1 MERLIIEQLYKHK
14 DIHDWTLTRVCENET
29 QLYLIGEALESLRRI
44 DSTKHILRIFNRHD
58 GLVGDSAI
66 TILESDSGS
75 LNDKL
80 NEGVF
85 MASIVA
91 NPPYKL
97 PLPGVYPHVYIKDEG
112 LGGDKQTPLVDNIR
126 PFPYVEWGR
135 SILFRIREEVHSA
148 ITRCGVRLSSLEAY
162 ITEAA
167 IGLKT
172 SSGIDL
178 KREESV
184 ISVDMV
190 LLSKDGKEESEKH
203 FECTR
208 RRLKDINLRAIID
221 ENAKFA
227 FDSLKATL
235 PETGEFPVVVSR
247 DALVP
252 FFSPFIFHASG
263 NARYKKLSRFEKGE
277 SVFGKD
283 SSNRLTLKGSTVY
296 PFGNNSSPFDEEGLP
311 GSEVTVIEDGRF
323 LRNWATKRFADW
335 LGIEPTGPFGN
346 IIIEPGD
353 TPINALLKGSGTVYH
368 IVEFSWMNPDPV
380 TGKFTGEIRLGY
392 KINGNRISPVKG
404 GSVTGN
410 VFEAM
415 GESTFSKEEIF
426 LGNFVGPEAIRFE
439 RLSIAGS

>member
-29 QLYLIGEALESLRRI
+29 QLYLIGEAIESLRRI
-44 DSTKHILRIFNRHD
+44 DSTKYILRIFNRHD
-58 GLVGDSAI
+58 GLVGDSTI
-66 TILESDSGS
+66 TVLDSDSGS

-97 PLPGVYPHVYIKDEG
+97 PLPCVYPHVQIKDEG
-112 LGGDKQTPLVDNIR
+112 LGGDKQTPLVDN
-126 PFPYVEWGR
+126 
-135 SILFRIREEVHSA
+135 IREEVHSA

-208 RRLKDINLRAIID
+208 RRLKDIDLRAIID

-227 FDSLKATL
+227 FDSLKAAL
-235 PETGEFPVVVSR
+235 PETGKFPVVVSR

-252 FFSPFIFHASG
+252 FFSPFVFHASG
-263 NARYKKLSRFEKGE
+263 NAKYKKLSRFEKGE

-283 SSNRLTLKGSTVY
+283 SSNKLTLKGSTVY

-311 GSEVTVIEDGRF
+311 GGEVTVIEDGRF

-346 IIIEPGD
+346 IIIEPGN
-353 TPINALLKGSGTVYH
+353 TPIDAMLKGSGGTVYH

-415 GESTFSKEEIF
+415 GESTFSKEDIF
-426 LGNFVGPEAIRFE
+426 LGNFAGPEAIRFE